1 MRTSVAGSP
10 KPHALRQAPAAQGG
24 FTLLEL
30 MVVVFIMAMA
40 SAAVVLRMRDSQ
52 SVDLERDAQRLA
64 AILESARAQSRMQ
77 GTPVYWRGTDA
88 GFVLEGISPPQTEQ
102 TWQSKDTVLADVL
115 PHAQAADAPA
125 RRVRLGPEP
134 LLDPQS
140 IVIASRQSPG
150 QQVRVATDGVRP
162 FAIAATMATG
172 APTLGAA
179 P

>member
-10 KPHALRQAPAAQGG
+10 KLHALRRGPPGQAG

-40 SAAVVLRMRDSQ
+40 SAAVVLRMRDGP

-64 AILESARAQSRMQ
+64 AVLESARAQSRMQ

-88 GFVLEGISPPQTEQ
+88 GFALDGISPPQPEQ
-102 TWQSKDTVLADVL
+102 SWQSKDTVLADVL
-115 PHAQAADAPA
+115 PHTQAADAPQ

-134 LLDPQS
+134 LLDPQT
-140 IVIASRQSPG
+140 IVIASRQSPA

-162 FAIAATMATG
+162 FAIFPMTATG
-172 APTLGAA
+172 PSTASAA

>member
-1 MRTSVAGSP
+1 M
-10 KPHALRQAPAAQGG
+10 
-24 FTLLEL
+24 
-30 MVVVFIMAMA
+30 
-40 SAAVVLRMRDSQ
+40 
-52 SVDLERDAQRLA
+52 
-64 AILESARAQSRMQ
+64 
-77 GTPVYWRGTDA
+77 YWRGTDA

-102 TWQSKDTVLADVL
+102 SWQSKDTVLADVL

-162 FAIAATMATG
+162 FAIAATTATG